1 VKRQQEST
9 NPVAIANFE
18 DNALTSGACDLN
30 YVMR

>member
-18 DNALTSGACDLN
+18 DNALTSVALI
-30 YVMR
+30 